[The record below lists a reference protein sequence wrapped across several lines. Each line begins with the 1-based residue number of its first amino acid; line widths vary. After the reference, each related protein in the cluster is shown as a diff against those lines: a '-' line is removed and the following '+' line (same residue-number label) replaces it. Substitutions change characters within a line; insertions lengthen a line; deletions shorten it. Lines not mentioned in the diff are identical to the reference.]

1 MSDKKKR
8 SDDGF
13 RRSISKSLAPGFV
26 PPKRVMIGQD
36 VKWVNEAA
44 CKGVDVSL
52 FFPEDGQ
59 NISKEIREMCNG
71 CPVKM
76 DCYIYAEQN
85 HIDNFGVFG
94 GYSPK
99 QRNDLRRVEGRNSY
113 KFKQFVQ

>member
-1 MSDKKKR
+1 MT
-8 SDDGF
+8 GE
-13 RRSISKSLAPGFV
+13 
-26 PPKRVMIGQD
+26 D
-36 VKWVNEAA
+36 VKWVDEAA

-85 HIDNFGVFG
+85 HLDNFGVFG

-99 QRNDLRRVEGRNSY
+99 QRSDLRKVKGRASR
-113 KFKQFVQ
+113 KFQQLVA